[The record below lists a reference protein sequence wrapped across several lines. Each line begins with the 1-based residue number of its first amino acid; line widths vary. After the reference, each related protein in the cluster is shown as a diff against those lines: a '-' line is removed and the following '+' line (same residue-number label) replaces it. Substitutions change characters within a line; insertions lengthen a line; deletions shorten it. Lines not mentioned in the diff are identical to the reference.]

1 MKNWIL
7 LTGPGLFN
15 FDDIHQPPEGFFTQ
29 VQTFPTLVVSIR
41 TQPAAR
47 FVPIQNIQWRLTPR
61 WSTSI
66 VVHDKLAKNH
76 ISIVHTRDTSK
87 HLPLG
92 KHFSAIDFDTT
103 QFTYEGRTHQEVNL
117 GNKWTGRWRWSTN
130 YFLLVWSSK
139 LSIKEPQENR
149 KQKISTFVTRF
160 VFHQKIKF
168 IYMHESIC
176 KIFDQSET
184 RFHRTRSACRLVMP
198 YTFCMMLRWLIGWF
212 SATVIGAFQS
222 PLFTRVV
229 SSATPFEL
237 TFFKFGYWSWPFI
250 VLELLFYFQFLV
262 DVLRL
267 NCEALLL
274 NFYSVFRS
282 W

>member
-41 TQPAAR
+41 TQPTGR

-66 VVHDKLAKNH
+66 VAHDQLAKNH
-76 ISIVHTRDTSK
+76 IPIVRTRDASK

-103 QFTYEGRTHQEVNL
+103 QFTYEGRTHQEVNR

-149 KQKISTFVTRF
+149 KQKISTTFVVSF
-160 VFHQKIKF
+160 CI
-168 IYMHESIC
+168 S
-176 KIFDQSET
+176 SENKVHLYASYT
-184 RFHRTRSACRLVMP
+184 ARSACRLVMP

-212 SATVIGAFQS
+212 SATVIGVFQS

-250 VLELLFYFQFLV
+250 ILELLFYFQFVV

-267 NCEALLL
+267 NCEAVLL

>member
-66 VVHDKLAKNH
+66 VMHDKLAKNH
-76 ISIVHTRDTSK
+76 ISIVHTRDASK

-117 GNKWTGRWRWSTN
+117 GNKWTGRWKWSTN
-130 YFLLVWSSK
+130 YFLLGWSSK
-139 LSIKEPQENR
+139 LSEKEPQENR

-176 KIFDQSET
+176 KIFYQSET
-184 RFHRTRSACRLVMP
+184 RFHRTLLVQLAVLLCLTLFAWCSADWSVGFQRPWLVHFNRRFLPGLFLQRLP
-198 YTFCMMLRWLIGWF
+198 SNWPSLRW
-212 SATVIGAFQS
+212 VIDRGH
-222 PLFTRVV
+222 L
-229 SSATPFEL
+229 
-237 TFFKFGYWSWPFI
+237 
-250 VLELLFYFQFLV
+250 
-262 DVLRL
+262 
-267 NCEALLL
+267 
-274 NFYSVFRS
+274 
-282 W
+282 

>member
-1 MKNWIL
+1 MISIK
-7 LTGPGLFN
+7 
-15 FDDIHQPPEGFFTQ
+15 PPEGFFTQ

-41 TQPAAR
+41 TQPAGR

-66 VVHDKLAKNH
+66 VAHDQLAKNH
-76 ISIVHTRDTSK
+76 IPIVHTRDASK

-92 KHFSAIDFDTT
+92 KHFSAIELDTT

-149 KQKISTFVTRF
+149 KQKISTTFVVSF
-160 VFHQKIKF
+160 CI
-168 IYMHESIC
+168 S
-176 KIFDQSET
+176 SENKVHLYAWIHLQDFWPIWDEISSYT
-184 RFHRTRSACRLVMP
+184 ARSACRLVMP
-198 YTFCMMLRWLIGWF
+198 YTFCMMLRCLVCWF
-212 SATVIGAFQS
+212 SATVISAFQS

-250 VLELLFYFQFLV
+250 ILELLFYFRLLV
-262 DVLRL
+262 DVLRFVGL
-267 NCEALLL
+267 CFWTFGQFFDLGTFDKRKLL
-274 NFYSVFRS
+274 
-282 W
+282 

>member
-76 ISIVHTRDTSK
+76 ISIVHTRDAGK

-149 KQKISTFVTRF
+149 KQKISTTFEVSFYISLENKVHLYAWIHLQDFWPIWDEISSYTF
-160 VFHQKIKF
+160 SLPSCYALHFLHDAPLI
-168 IYMHESIC
+168 
-176 KIFDQSET
+176 D
-184 RFHRTRSACRLVMP
+184 RLVFSDRDWCISIAAFYP
-198 YTFCMMLRWLIGWF
+198 SCFFSDSLR
-212 SATVIGAFQS
+212 TD
-222 PLFTRVV
+222 
-229 SSATPFEL
+229 
-237 TFFKFGYWSWPFI
+237 
-250 VLELLFYFQFLV
+250 LL
-262 DVLRL
+262 
-267 NCEALLL
+267 
-274 NFYSVFRS
+274 
-282 W
+282 